1 MTDSALGVTQR
12 ALGVTQRALGTM
24 RLTIGH
30 PLGREQSER
39 LSHDPVF
46 SMRGQKLAEA
56 LARVREQNVVDEGH
70 GRRGPFDVEDHAA
83 HGAHVVRRA
92 HTVIDGVT
100 LPAGMYDG
108 PKQSGWNFAS
118 TPLSV

>member
-1 MTDSALGVTQR
+1 M
-12 ALGVTQRALGTM
+12 
-24 RLTIGH
+24 
-30 PLGREQSER
+30 
-39 LSHDPVF
+39 
-46 SMRGQKLAEA
+46 AEA
-56 LARVREQNVVDEGH
+56 LTGVRKQNIIDERH
-70 GRRGPFDVEDHAA
+70 GRRGPLDVEDHAA
-83 HGAHVVRRA
+83 HRVHVVRRA